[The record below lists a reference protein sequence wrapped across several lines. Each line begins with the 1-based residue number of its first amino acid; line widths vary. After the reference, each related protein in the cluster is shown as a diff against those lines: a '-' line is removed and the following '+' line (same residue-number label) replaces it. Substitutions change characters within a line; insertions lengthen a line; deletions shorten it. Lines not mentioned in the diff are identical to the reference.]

1 MLLKEVDLE
10 EEEGRDLKAPRE
22 VLNGCAPTND
32 HPIYCT
38 PFISTMYQVGVLK
51 PLQSHLVGRGRKGER
66 LSRSVWGYM
75 LSRSYAHVPSTDRLD
90 ARNPRWGSEG
100 LASLAGHT

>member
-1 MLLKEVDLE
+1 MLPKEVDLE
-10 EEEGRDLKAPRE
+10 EEGGRDPKAPRE
-22 VLNGCAPTND
+22 VLNSCAPADD

-38 PFISTMYQVGVLK
+38 PFIPTMYKVGVLK
-51 PLQSHLVGRGRKGER
+51 PLQSRLVGRRRKGEQ

-75 LSRSYAHVPSTDRLD
+75 LSRSYTRVPSTDRLD

-100 LASLAGHT
+100 LACD